1 MLSAYKNLPVPQP
14 LRSKQKGVVL
24 VIALVVLVAMLLA
37 GIALVRSVDTANVI
51 AGNLAFQQAAT
62 HSGDTGIEAGIAWL
76 ESHKTSLTV
85 NCQAPTGSTPCAYN
99 AAGLSNFP
107 VNGTSWNDYWIDD
120 LDGQAVQVNFA
131 SDGSP
136 TSAVGGTTTSDA
148 SGNSVR
154 YVIHRMCS
162 TVGAPAIGTC
172 SFRPPTPDPN
182 SSLDVNS
189 TPWAAARQVN
199 YRITVKVTG
208 PRNTVSYV
216 QSLVAM

>member
-1 MLSAYKNLPVPQP
+1 M
-14 LRSKQKGVVL
+14 RSKQKGVVL

-62 HSGDTGIEAGIAWL
+62 HSADIGIEAAIAWL
-76 ESHKTSLTV
+76 ESHQTSLTTD
-85 NCQAPTGSTPCAYN
+85 CQAPTGSTPCAYA
-99 AAGLSNFP
+99 AAGLNSSP
-107 VNGTSWNDYWIDD
+107 GNGVSWNDYWIANDID
-120 LDGQAVQVNFA
+120 HQAVQVNFA
-131 SDGSP
+131 SNGSP
-136 TSAVGGTTTSDA
+136 TSAVGGTTTTSDA
-148 SGNSVR
+148 SGNSVL

-162 TVGAPAIGTC
+162 TVGAPAIGVC
-172 SFRPPTPDPN
+172 AFRPPVCDTT
-182 SSLDVNS
+182 SGLDS
-189 TPWAAARQVN
+189 GATCWTAPRQVN